1 MKITDVSPEGL
12 TLLKQ
17 FEGLRLS
24 AYLDSAG
31 IPTIG
36 YGTIR
41 YPNGEKVKMGDLC
54 TPDQADMYFAHDLQ
68 RFERAVDAL
77 SVDTL
82 SQRQFDAL
90 TSFTY
95 NTGENAY
102 RTSTLRKVVNV
113 NPNDPGIRRQ
123 FQKWHFA
130 GGRPIKGLWKR
141 RHREAD
147 FYFGV
152 KTPLPAWPH

>member
-1 MKITDVSPEGL
+1 MKVGFVSPEGL
-12 TLLKQ
+12 DLLKQ
-17 FEGLRLS
+17 FEGLRLA

-54 TPDQADMYFAHDLQ
+54 TPDQASMYFAHDVHHKAQ
-68 RFERAVDAL
+68 AVDAL
-77 SVDTL
+77 TVDTI

-90 TSFTY
+90 TSLVY
-95 NTGENAY
+95 NIGESAY
-102 RTSTLRKVVNV
+102 RGSTLRRVVNAS
-113 NPNDPGIRRQ
+113 PNDRGIRKQ
-123 FQKWHFA
+123 FMRWHFA

-147 FYFGV
+147 FYFDTV
-152 KTPLPAWPH
+152 TPLPAWPH

>member
-1 MKITDVSPEGL
+1 MKITNVSPEGL
-12 TLLKQ
+12 KLLKR
-17 FEGLRLS
+17 FEGLRLA

-54 TPDQADMYFAHDLQ
+54 TPDQADLYFQHDLR
-68 RFERAVDAL
+68 RFELAVDAL
-77 SVDTL
+77 TVDTI

-90 TSFTY
+90 TSLTY
-95 NTGENAY
+95 NIGENGY
-102 RTSTLRKVVNV
+102 RGSTLRRVLNT
-113 NPNDPGIRRQ
+113 NPDDRGIRKQ
-123 FQKWHFA
+123 FMRWHFA
-130 GGRPIKGLWKR
+130 GGRPIKGLFKR
-141 RHREAD
+141 RHQEAD

-152 KTPLPAWPH
+152 TTPLPAWPH